1 MPGGAGGGG
10 NVGGGGGGGGT
21 RTRMESWGADKPF
34 ANMTEN
40 TSTAK
45 NIALTVRE
53 EGVCIKC
60 HNLLT
65 SHSTSQRVKYSV
77 VTNRHVLPA
86 MTPVKDDDGGIG
98 FCFVIGGT

>member
-10 NVGGGGGGGGT
+10 NVGDGGGGGT

-45 NIALTVRE
+45 NIALTVR
-53 EGVCIKC
+53 GGGQRGRKC
-60 HNLLT
+60 
-65 SHSTSQRVKYSV
+65 
-77 VTNRHVLPA
+77 
-86 MTPVKDDDGGIG
+86 
-98 FCFVIGGT
+98 C